1 MIYIIFI
8 LFGIL
13 SAAGIILMFLSRE
26 VSPTPPKLPPQPK
39 PLDSEREKLKNELN
53 RYLPLLTEKTNA
65 GLVKWEYVAP
75 LTPGGFWYG
84 YELTDPIKVTLRDPI
99 KITLRFEGYNGEL
112 TLTGDLGQWVE
123 SSYGRLSAINDLWSA
138 IVRPAYLESERE
150 RERQEKLDAEA
161 ARKQAAIKFLET

>member
-26 VSPTPPKLPPQPK
+26 VPPTPPKLPPQPK

-65 GLVKWEYVAP
+65 GLIKWEYVAP

-84 YELTDPIKVTLRDPI
+84 YELTDPIK
-99 KITLRFEGYNGEL
+99 ITLRFEGYNGEL
-112 TLTGDLGQWVE
+112 TLTGDLGKWVE
-123 SSYGRLSAINDLWSA
+123 SNYGRLSAINDLWSA